1 MPRKKNTE
9 PSVKPNVLTITP
21 EVVADLAEQIRKA
34 KTRAEIDQ
42 LERIARLMSA
52 IAEDNPRSFAAF
64 YQIIHGNEI
73 PAHCMEW
80 VETLYK
86 AHESGMGALIWAS
99 RGFWKTTT
107 LSVTF
112 VAYRI
117 GKEPDKSH
125 LVISSNDDS
134 ADKVTAAIAKI
145 IEFSDGWK
153 TVFRNVV
160 PDKERAWGAL
170 GYEVKRDDWEY
181 ARWVNLNSAR
191 VDPTFVG
198 AGINSSRAVGKHPTG
213 CLVFDDIHDEK
224 NSISAKERNGVV
236 KLVSDTFMPTAV
248 RKDEK
253 LVTWL
258 LGIGTPWDEDDAYHY
273 MKNTGLFLFHNTPSM
288 VAAKEGDK
296 GAVYID
302 GVAQANDS
310 SPGVIHRD
318 LIGWWKLLWPSQF
331 GVASTISARSASG
344 KRGFARM
351 HLLDLRTSKEGGMKY
366 QLFPSDAIDYNWL
379 MGGGVDY
386 ASIRDRLS
394 KQELNRDYFAMAY
407 IAKVPTGGAVVVDGV
422 FGHYTQSQAD
432 QAVENAQKVFPTWRR
447 AVIEDIGKGEAFVDT
462 LLLKPHLRITPQK
475 SYVNKHL
482 RQEKLLGPLLEMGLL
497 RISDRDSPFLNLLRK
512 SLDDFPDGNDDVR
525 DAVFWATYCFPELR
539 IMPVDNQADPLGGR
553 KIYRENPLLAFGN
566 AGKR

>member
-9 PSVKPNVLTITP
+9 PSVKPDILTITP

-34 KTRAEIDQ
+34 KTRAEIDH
-42 LERIARLMSA
+42 LERIAKLMSA

-86 AHESGMGALIWAS
+86 AHSTGMGALIWAS

-153 TVFRNVV
+153 TVFPNVT

-170 GYEVKRDDWEY
+170 GYEVKRKDWDY
-181 ARWVNLNSAR
+181 NRWINLNTSR

-198 AGINSSRAVGKHPTG
+198 AGINTSRAVGKHPSG

-236 KLVSDTFMPTAV
+236 KLISDTFMPTVV
-248 RKDEK
+248 RKEEV
-253 LVTWL
+253 LITWM

-273 MKNTGLFLFHNTPSM
+273 LRNTGLFLFHNTPSM
-288 VAAKEGDK
+288 IAAKEGEK

-302 GVAQANDS
+302 GVAND
-310 SPGVIHRD
+310 GVIHRD
-318 LIGWWKLLWPSQF
+318 LIGWWKLIWPSQF
-331 GVASTISARSASG
+331 GISSTLSARSASG

-351 HLLDLRTSKEGGMKY
+351 HLLDLKTSKEGGMKY
-366 QLFPSDAIDYNWL
+366 QTMDSAAINLSWNMY
-379 MGGGVDY
+379 GGVDV
-386 ASIRDRLS
+386 ASIRSRLETKQIKDRDLW
-394 KQELNRDYFAMAY
+394 AMCF
-407 IAKVPTGGAVVVDGV
+407 IAQVPTGGAVIVDGV
-422 FGHYTQSQAD
+422 EGHFTQAEAD
-432 QAVENAQKVFPTWRR
+432 EKIEQVQMSFPNWRTTG
-447 AVIEDIGKGEAFVDT
+447 IEDIGKGELFIDT
-462 LLLKPHLRITPQK
+462 LLLFPHLRIMP
-475 SYVNKHL
+475 VNIERIPKHQ
-482 RQEKLLGPLLEMGLL
+482 RQEKILGRLLELGIL
-497 RISDRDSPFLNLLRK
+497 RVSDRDSPFLNKLRHA
-512 SLDDFPDGNDDVR
+512 LDNFPDGNDDVR
-525 DAVFWATYCFPELR
+525 DCCVIGAKMVPGLFILPSRDQDAPYQRRR
-539 IMPVDNQADPLGGR
+539 IQTN
-553 KIYRENPLLAFGN
+553 NPLLAFGN
-566 AGKR
+566 SGKR

>member
-9 PSVKPNVLTITP
+9 PSVKPNILTITP

-34 KTRAEIDQ
+34 KTRAEIDH
-42 LERIARLMSA
+42 LERIAKLMSA

-86 AHESGMGALIWAS
+86 AHSTGMGALIWAS

-153 TVFRNVV
+153 TVFPNVV

-170 GYEVKRDDWEY
+170 GYEVKRKDWDY
-181 ARWVNLNSAR
+181 NRWINLNTSR

-198 AGINSSRAVGKHPTG
+198 AGINTSRAVGKHPSG

-236 KLVSDTFMPTAV
+236 KLISDTFMPTVV
-248 RKDEK
+248 RKEEV
-253 LVTWL
+253 LITWM

-273 MKNTGLFLFHNTPSM
+273 LRSTGLFLFHNTPSM
-288 VAAKEGDK
+288 IAAQEGEK

-302 GVAQANDS
+302 GVAND
-310 SPGVIHRD
+310 GVVHRD
-318 LIGWWKLLWPSQF
+318 LTGWWKLNWPSQF
-331 GVASTISARSASG
+331 GISSTISARSASG

-351 HLLDLRTSKEGGMKY
+351 HLLDLKTSKEGGMKY

-394 KQELNRDYFAMAY
+394 RQELNRDYFAMAY

-553 KIYRENPLLAFGN
+553 KIYRENPLLAFGS